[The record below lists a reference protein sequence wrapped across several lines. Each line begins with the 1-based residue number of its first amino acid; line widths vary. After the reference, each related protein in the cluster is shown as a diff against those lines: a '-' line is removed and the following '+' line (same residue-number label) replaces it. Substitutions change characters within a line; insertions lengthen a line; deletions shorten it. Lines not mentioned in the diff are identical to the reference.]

1 MDKHQRIKLL
11 KQKKHFDYWIAVLA
25 ILFSIFGI
33 LMIYEASN
41 VSAFRDFGD
50 KYRYVRD
57 QFVWLGIGIT
67 CMVTFTFIPYKNLKL
82 IALPLFI
89 ISLILLVMVFI
100 PGIGVK
106 ALGANR
112 WISLG
117 SLRLQPSELV
127 KISVI
132 LYLSS
137 WLSSSE
143 KRRFIA
149 FLLLLG
155 LIVGLIILQP
165 DLGTSIILMAVLIVT
180 YFVSGSP
187 FWHFFLLIPLAFTAS
202 FILATTSP
210 YRFQRLTTFLNPNID
225 PLGASY
231 HIRQILIAFGSGGF
245 WGVGLG
251 GSKQKYQYLPEATT
265 DSIFAIIGEEF
276 GFLGAA
282 AFIILF
288 TILLYKLFKVAR
300 HAPDKHGFL
309 LSSGILT
316 LFASQSLINLGSMVA
331 IFPLTGVPLPFI
343 SYGGSSLVVSLICIG
358 IILNISKYSVQRNY
372 G

>member
-1 MDKHQRIKLL
+1 
-11 KQKKHFDYWIAVLA
+11 
-25 ILFSIFGI
+25 
-33 LMIYEASN
+33 MIYEASN

-50 KYRYVRD
+50 KYRFVRD

-67 CMVTFTFIPYKNLKL
+67 AMTTAAFVPYKKLKL

-89 ISLILLVMVFI
+89 ISLIFLVMVFI
-100 PGIGVK
+100 PGIGVE
-106 ALGANR
+106 ALGARR
-112 WISLG
+112 WVNIG
-117 SLRLQPSELV
+117 SMRLQPSELV

-137 WLSSSE
+137 WLASSE

-149 FLLLLG
+149 FILLSG
-155 LIVGLIILQP
+155 LIAGLVILQP
-165 DLGTSIILMAVLIVT
+165 DLGTSIIIMVVLIVT

-187 FWHFFLLIPLAFTAS
+187 LWHFVLLVPFAITS
-202 FILATTSP
+202 TFILAITSP
-210 YRFQRLTTFLNPNID
+210 YRFQRLTTFLNPNAD

-251 GSKQKYQYLPEATT
+251 GSRQKYQYLPEATT

-276 GFLGAA
+276 GFLGASV
-282 AFIILF
+282 FIILF
-288 TILLYKLFKVAR
+288 TILLYRLYKVAK

-309 LSSGILT
+309 LSSGIFT

-343 SYGGSSLVVSLICIG
+343 SYGGSSLVISLICVG
-358 IILNISKYSVQRNY
+358 IALNISKYSVQRN
-372 G
+372 

>member
-1 MDKHQRIKLL
+1 
-11 KQKKHFDYWIAVLA
+11 
-25 ILFSIFGI
+25 
-33 LMIYEASN
+33 MIYEASN

-50 KYRYVRD
+50 KYRFVRD

-67 CMVTFTFIPYKNLKL
+67 AMVTFAFVPYKKLKL

-89 ISLILLVMVFI
+89 ISLIFLVMVFI

-106 ALGANR
+106 ALGARR
-112 WISLG
+112 WVNIG
-117 SLRLQPSELV
+117 SMRLQPSELV

-137 WLSSSE
+137 WLASSE

-149 FLLLLG
+149 FLLLSG
-155 LIVGLIILQP
+155 LIVGLVILQP
-165 DLGTSIILMAVLIVT
+165 DLGTSIIIMVVLIVT
-180 YFVSGSP
+180 YFISGP
-187 FWHFFLLIPLAFTAS
+187 PLWHFILLVPFAIMST
-202 FILATTSP
+202 FILAITSS
-210 YRFQRLTTFLNPNID
+210 YRFQRLTTFLNPNAD

-251 GSKQKYQYLPEATT
+251 GSRQKYQYLPEATT

-276 GFLGAA
+276 GFLGASVL
-282 AFIILF
+282 IILF
-288 TILLYKLFKVAR
+288 TILLYRLYKVAK

-309 LSSGILT
+309 LSSGIFT

-343 SYGGSSLVVSLICIG
+343 SYGGSSLVISLICVG
-358 IILNISKYSVQRNY
+358 IALNISKYSVQRN
-372 G
+372 